1 MKQIYGYNYVEVK
14 IEMTTII
21 LLFIQRQTVSWMHIS

>member
-1 MKQIYGYNYVEVK
+1 MKQIYGSNYVEVK

-21 LLFIQRQTVSWMHIS
+21 QRQTVSWMHVS